1 MHSIVDYSGD
11 VVGERDRLFPV
22 SQGELYLIFVRMQ
35 KLKIAESL
43 NSESQGD
50 PPPLQ
55 ACALICE
62 HQQHLL
68 LHLAVAATLDPPAAL
83 RAAPTEVP
91 SAPEA
96 P

>member
-1 MHSIVDYSGD
+1 MHSIVDCSGD

-50 PPPLQ
+50 G
-55 ACALICE
+55 
-62 HQQHLL
+62 
-68 LHLAVAATLDPPAAL
+68 
-83 RAAPTEVP
+83 RGGGGGG
-91 SAPEA
+91 EA
-96 P
+96 PPFSRVH

>member
-1 MHSIVDYSGD
+1 MHSIADYSGD

-50 PPPLQ
+50 EGGGPL
-55 ACALICE
+55 CMIECGPGSKL
-62 HQQHLL
+62 
-68 LHLAVAATLDPPAAL
+68 TL
-83 RAAPTEVP
+83 
-91 SAPEA
+91 
-96 P
+96 